1 MNYCTTNSEICERSN
16 FRQNCS
22 GVWISQVSES
32 FRLTA
37 NHILFCLNT
46 QILNTLSMNIH
57 KQENKIVWRY
67 EHRVGKERICRNSL
81 DRKIDKEKKEL
92 RKLLFTCIDQKKAKP
107 WLNSR
112 KKQSKKNNNK
122 TTFQR
127 KNPNAYKK

>member
-37 NHILFCLNT
+37 NHILFYLNT

-67 EHRVGKERICRNSL
+67 EHRVGKVGICKNSL

-112 KKQSKKNNNK
+112 KKTKQKKQQQNNISKEK
-122 TTFQR
+122 
-127 KNPNAYKK
+127 PNAYKK